1 MYAICV
7 YVYIYIHIYIYICM
21 CVYVCVCMCVYM
33 SQLWIP
39 QLKLLM
45 DKLKGQTAADE
56 STYFI

>member
-1 MYAICV
+1 MQYV
-7 YVYIYIHIYIYICM
+7 YMYIYIHIYICM